1 MCGIAGVVST
11 TRESNI
17 TEALVRQ
24 MCDPIRYR
32 GPDDEGIY
40 VADGAGLGMRRLSI
54 IDLSGGH
61 QPVFN
66 EDRSAWIVYNGEV
79 YNFPDLRSD
88 LESRGHRFYTK
99 TDTECIIHLYEDM
112 GADCVTKLRG
122 MFGLAIYDKNKRR
135 LTLARDRLGKK
146 PLHYALHNGNLYFGS
161 EIKSILAVAP
171 ELAEAN
177 SQALLEYL
185 YYGYVPEPL
194 TAFTGIHK
202 LPAGHLLEFENGQVK
217 IRQYW
222 DLPEYGTHTPRVI
235 TAKAEEECLEELDH
249 RLFEATKMRLI
260 SDVPLGAFLSGG
272 TDSSTIVA
280 MMARASAGPVKTF
293 SIGFKKD
300 DFDEA
305 RYARMVARKF
315 GTDHHELILEPDVVQ
330 TVEHLTSS
338 LEEPFGD
345 SSMLPT
351 YYVSQMARQHV
362 TVALSGDGG
371 DEIFAGYDR
380 YRIHAGRQVFE
391 RIPGWARKFFRNQ
404 IFPRLPNGMDGRK
417 FTYNISLPWQ
427 ERYIDGLAFLPAFER
442 DTPLLSD
449 DFRAILNR
457 SDDPANVLRRRFA
470 AAPTKDPVSQ
480 LLYVDTKTYLVDDIM
495 AKVDRMSML
504 NSLETRAPILDHV
517 FIEWVTGLG
526 PEWKLR
532 GKQQKYILRKLAE
545 RVGVPREALY
555 REKRGFSL
563 PLVHW
568 MRHELKDMLMIL
580 LEPRTLERGYFQAS
594 GVRRLMDDHLLR
606 GKTMTGRIWRLLMFE
621 LWHRNFL
628 EKYVKPAGLS
638 SLPVVADSRRKI
650 PSAPELAS
658 APVGE

>member
-1 MCGIAGVVST
+1 MCGIAGVVSAS
-11 TRESNI
+11 RESNI
-17 TEALVRQ
+17 SEALVRH
-24 MCDPIRYR
+24 MCDQIMYR

-66 EDRSAWIVYNGEV
+66 EDRNAWIVFNGEI
-79 YNFPDLRSD
+79 YNFPELRPE

-99 TDTECIIHLYEDM
+99 TDTEVIIHLYEEM
-112 GADCVTKLRG
+112 GADCVKKLRG
-122 MFGLAIYDKNKRR
+122 MFALALYDKTKRK

-146 PLHYALHNGNLYFGS
+146 PLYYALHKGNLYFAS
-161 EIKSILAVAP
+161 EVKSILAVAP
-171 ELAEAN
+171 ELAEVN
-177 SQALLEYL
+177 GQALLEYL
-185 YYGYVPEPL
+185 YYQYVPEPIS
-194 TAFTGIHK
+194 AFTGIQK
-202 LPAGHLLEFENGQVK
+202 LPAGHLLEFERGEIT

-222 DLPEYGTHTPRVI
+222 DLPRYNTHFP
-235 TAKAEEECLEELDH
+235 KSEEECLEELEQ
-249 RLFEATKMRLI
+249 RLLEATKIRLI

-280 MMARASAGPVKTF
+280 LMARASSKPVKTF
-293 SIGFKKD
+293 SIGFTKD
-300 DFDEA
+300 DFNEA
-305 RYARMVARKF
+305 RYARMVAEKF
-315 GTDHHELILEPDVVQ
+315 GTEHHEMILEPDVVQ

-380 YRIHAGRQVFE
+380 YRIHADRKIFE
-391 RIPGWARKFFRNQ
+391 HIPEWARKFYRER
-404 IFPRLPNGMDGRK
+404 IFPHVPRGMRGR
-417 FTYNISLPWQ
+417 TLSYNLSLPWQ
-427 ERYIDGLAFLPAFER
+427 ERYIDRISFLPDFER
-442 DTPLLSD
+442 DTELLSD
-449 DFRAILNR
+449 EFRAILR
-457 SDDPANVLRRRFA
+457 RGDDPGNVLRRRFA
-470 AAPTKDPVSQ
+470 AAPTDEPVSQ
-480 LLYVDTKTYLVDDIM
+480 LLYVDTKTYLVDDILT
-495 AKVDRMSML
+495 KVDRMSML
-504 NSLETRAPILDHV
+504 NSLEVRVPILDHV
-517 FIEWVTGLG
+517 FVEWATGLG
-526 PEWKLR
+526 SEWKLR
-532 GKQQKYILRKLAE
+532 GREQKYILRKLAE
-545 RVGVPREALY
+545 RIGVPRETLY

-580 LEPRTLERGYFQAS
+580 LEPRTLERGYFQPS
-594 GVRRLMDDHLLR
+594 GIRTVMDDYLLR
-606 GKTMTGRIWRLLMFE
+606 GRANTGRLWRLLMFE

-628 EKYVKPAGLS
+628 EKYVKPAGLF
-638 SLPVVADSRRKI
+638 SLPVVADSRRVV
-650 PSAPELAS
+650 PGPAGFAS

>member
-1 MCGIAGVVST
+1 MCGIAGVVNA

-17 TEALVRQ
+17 TEALVRH
-24 MCDPIRYR
+24 MCNQIVYR

-79 YNFPDLRSD
+79 YNFPELRPE

-99 TDTECIIHLYEDM
+99 TDTEVIIHLYEEM

-122 MFGLAIYDKNKRR
+122 MFGLAIYDKTKRK
-135 LTLARDRLGKK
+135 LILARDRLGKK

-171 ELAEAN
+171 ELAEVN
-177 SQALLEYL
+177 SQGLLEYL
-185 YYGYVPEPL
+185 YYGYVPEPI

-202 LPAGHLLEFENGQVK
+202 LPAGHLLEFENGEIR

-222 DLPEYGTHTPRVI
+222 DLPEYNTHSP
-235 TAKAEEECLEELDH
+235 KSEEECLEELER
-249 RLFEATKMRLI
+249 RLFEATKIRLI

-272 TDSSTIVA
+272 TDSSVVVA
-280 MMARASAGPVKTF
+280 LMARASSGPVKTF
-293 SIGFKKD
+293 SIGFKND
-300 DFDEA
+300 DFNEA
-305 RYARMVARKF
+305 DYARIVAKKF
-315 GTDHHELILEPDVVQ
+315 GTEHHEMILEPDVVA

-371 DEIFAGYDR
+371 DEMFAGYDR
-380 YRIHAGRQVFE
+380 YRIHAGRQIFE
-391 RIPGWARKFFRNQ
+391 KIPGWARKFYRDHV
-404 IFPRLPNGMDGRK
+404 FPRLPNSLQGRK
-417 FTYNISLPWQ
+417 LSYNITLPWQ
-427 ERYIDGLAFLPAFER
+427 ERYVDGLSFLPAFER

-449 DFRAILNR
+449 DFRAILAR
-457 SDDPANVLRRRFA
+457 SDDPGNVLRRRFA
-470 AAPTKDPVSQ
+470 AAPAKDPVSEI
-480 LLYVDTKTYLVDDIM
+480 LYVDTKTYMVDDIL

-504 NSLETRAPILDHV
+504 NSLEVRVPILDHV
-517 FIEWVTGLG
+517 FVEWVAGLA

-532 GKQQKYILRKLAE
+532 GRQQKYILRKLAE
-545 RVGVPREALY
+545 RVGVPREVLY
-555 REKRGFSL
+555 RQKQGFSL

-568 MRHELKDMLMIL
+568 MRNELKDMLMVL
-580 LEPRTLERGYFQAS
+580 VEPRTLERGYFQAS
-594 GVRRLMDDHLLR
+594 GVRKLMDDHLLR
-606 GKTMTGRIWRLLMFE
+606 GKTMTGRLWRLLMFE

-628 EKYVKPAGLS
+628 EKYVKPAGLF
-638 SLPVVADSRRKI
+638 SLPVVADSRRTV
-650 PSAPELAS
+650 PATPVLAS